1 MSQTGAGRQTRFS
14 RRTLF
19 ETGLKAGVTAGINLL
34 AHPWAPR
41 TALAAPATTGSRRGG
56 VLLAAQEVDPIS
68 LDPHT
73 NANISALQGYEHMYE
88 SLTGYDEKMNVAPAL
103 ATRWEISA
111 DSKAY
116 TFHLRPGVKFHNGQ
130 IMIADDVKYSIERV
144 LDPKT
149 ASPFRNIFA
158 VIKEVR
164 VLDPLTVQ
172 VTLNEPYPG
181 LLSEFAGLRSSGIIP
196 NGIAERENLK
206 LKAIGTGPFR
216 LAEYVP
222 QDHLTYVRHS
232 EYWDRPLPYLDGMTF
247 KILTEENTRVVSL
260 LAGQIQY
267 AGLSPQGAK
276 QLGNKSDITVLQ
288 GPFAWA
294 AAHRLNVAKKPLND
308 ARVRRALRM
317 AVDTNKVI
325 QKAVFG
331 AGVPTG
337 PLPTGYNGWYLDPHK
352 LPYLKPDIEGA
363 RKLLAEAGYPGGG
376 FMLTVKCSP
385 QYPEFVASSVVF
397 QDAVKKLGV
406 TVNVE
411 QLEWGTFLK
420 ATGSFDFELAAT
432 AWTFRP
438 DPDGYLY
445 PFFHSTGVFNAGP
458 YKNPRLDRLMEE
470 ARTMPAYA
478 ERAKLYHEIQRMLL
492 DDVAAFWYYTRFN
505 IEALS
510 SRVQGYTQ
518 SFSGRRVFVKKAWLA

>member
-1 MSQTGAGRQTRFS
+1 
-14 RRTLF
+14 
-19 ETGLKAGVTAGINLL
+19 
-34 AHPWAPR
+34 
-41 TALAAPATTGSRRGG
+41 
-56 VLLAAQEVDPIS
+56 
-68 LDPHT
+68 
-73 NANISALQGYEHMYE
+73 MYE
-88 SLTGYDEKMNVAPAL
+88 SLTGYDEKMNIVPAL
-103 ATRWEISA
+103 ATRWEIGA
-111 DSKAY
+111 DGKAY

-130 IMIADDVKYSIERV
+130 TMIADDVKYSIERV

-158 VIKEVR
+158 VIKEAR

-196 NGIAERENLK
+196 NGTAERENLK
-206 LKAIGTGPFR
+206 LKAVGTGPFK
-216 LAEYVP
+216 LAEYMP

-232 EYWDRPLPYLDGMTF
+232 EYWDKPLPHLNGMTF
-247 KILTEENTRVVSL
+247 KILTEENTRLVAL
-260 LAGQIQY
+260 RAGQVQY
-267 AGLSPQGAK
+267 AGLSPQGAT
-276 QLGNKSDITVLQ
+276 QLGNASDITVIR

-308 ARVRRALRM
+308 SRVRRALRM
-317 AVDTNKVI
+317 AVDTNEVI

-331 AGVPTG
+331 AGSPTG

-352 LPYLKPDIEGA
+352 LPYLRSDIEGA
-363 RKLLAEAGYPGGG
+363 RKLLAEAGYPSGG
-376 FMLTVKCSP
+376 FTLTVKCSP

-470 ARTMPAYA
+470 ARTSPSYA
-478 ERAKLYHEIQRMLL
+478 DRVKLYQEIQRILL

-510 SRVQGYTQ
+510 SKVQGYTQ
-518 SFSGRRVFVKKAWLA
+518 SFSGRRVFLKRAWLA